1 MREIE
6 GNVLCSYQSD
16 SLTRLDFP
24 KNGGHSV
31 RFLPIYSL
39 TRTQTARFRQS
50 PPSMTA
56 RVCSLVHYD
65 FELAPDR
72 VAAWF
77 PVAAALQHW
86 THPYTLVVPDISG
99 STRFHSAPIVDA
111 PRLTVA
117 RETVCRN
124 SMTSPSQR
132 IVTFVKKDFKPRK
145 DPKGHLPRKAEVAQP
160 GRAPDVNKTGEAED
174 RVDGVEPAKSRVQIT
189 SSAPILLT
197 SLSYE
202 ALSRHA

>member
-1 MREIE
+1 LFLSER
-6 GNVLCSYQSD
+6 QSD
-16 SLTRLDFP
+16 TSGLP

-39 TRTQTARFRQS
+39 TRIQTARFRQS
-50 PPSMTA
+50 PPCMTA
-56 RVCSLVHYD
+56 QVCSLVHYD